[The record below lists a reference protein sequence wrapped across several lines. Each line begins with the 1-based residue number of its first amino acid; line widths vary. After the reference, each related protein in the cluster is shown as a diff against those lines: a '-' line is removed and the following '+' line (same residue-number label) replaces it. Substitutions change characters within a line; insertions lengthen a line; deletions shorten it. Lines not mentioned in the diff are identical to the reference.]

1 MLLCSLRQACQ
12 SGTYVY
18 LWRRRRSSKPKL
30 ASRWRYITECSDIQT
45 EGSTKETVQQGRKY
59 LNLAPVGSGF
69 AELPATWNAVEAS
82 KFAHV
87 AHQVT
92 LLLCKCC
99 IKGCHNK
106 GCPVLKNL
114 QEESEEDEIQQP
126 HLRDSAEN

>member
-1 MLLCSLRQACQ
+1 MCTFGEGAEVVNQSWLQDGRTSQNAVTYKQKAAQKRQY
-12 SGTYVY
+12 SG
-18 LWRRRRSSKPKL
+18 
-30 ASRWRYITECSDIQT
+30 A
-45 EGSTKETVQQGRKY
+45 GKY
-59 LNLAPVGSGF
+59 LNLAPVGSGL
-69 AELPATWNAVEAS
+69 AELPATWNAIEAC

-114 QEESEEDEIQQP
+114 QEESEEDGIQ
-126 HLRDSAEN
+126 